1 MKSNW
6 NLLEGVERHLLI
18 IGISSYYTE
27 WVYHGESVSFK
38 RIENFDKGTSSRQ
51 FDEEDDMFGMLN
63 DLQALTE
70 QDEEIKDEIPR
81 NIRVDIDQDTTNI
94 FQDLLNEA
102 RNELYLGCFDFSS
115 LYFLVQLIHVKVL
128 NRWSNKPFDMLL
140 KLLRAAFPMCSS
152 TITNSFMKPNK
163 NFVTWA

>member
-63 DLQALTE
+63 DLQASIEHKEETKE
-70 QDEEIKDEIPR
+70 GREDEMSR
-81 NIRVDIDQDTTNI
+81 NIEVGSKW
-94 FQDLLNEA
+94 L
-102 RNELYLGCFDFSS
+102 
-115 LYFLVQLIHVKVL
+115 
-128 NRWSNKPFDMLL
+128 SNKSFDILL
-140 KLLRAAFPMCSS
+140 ELLRATFPMKDPL
-152 TITNSFMKPNK
+152 TRDDIGIN
-163 NFVTWA
+163 VLRHLADAEG